1 LPFRA
6 RAKRNKNKKGRDLW
20 AEGKVKSKGV
30 VRARGSLEASALRA
44 KGHRKARARIKII
57 KKGAPKSW

>member
-6 RAKRNKNKKGRDLW
+6 RAKRNKNKKGRDHR

-30 VRARGSLEASALRA
+30 ERARGSLEE
-44 KGHRKARARIKII
+44 ARVKIN
-57 KKGAPKSW
+57 